1 MTPSTQSSNTS
12 SEQDW
17 QENWTNIGQFQKKVL
32 EEHLSQVNRF
42 RQGLEISQ
50 NWEPKVGQTPHD
62 LVYED
67 GKLRLLHYRAQG
79 EKKYKTPLLIV
90 FSLINRSYILDLKP
104 GKSIVEQMVQAGFDV
119 YLIDWGIPGKS
130 DQFLTIDDYV
140 NRYMHRVVNFI
151 QDHADVEQVSV
162 MGYCMGGTLVG
173 MYGALH
179 PEKVKN
185 LIFLAAPFDFS
196 EKDGLLN
203 IWVDQEHFDVSKLVE
218 ALGNIPPWFL
228 QSSFNLLKPMQNM
241 LDKYIK
247 FYEKLDDD
255 RFVDDF
261 LTLEYW
267 LNDNIPLSGQVYK
280 QFVTDCFQKNLLIQ
294 NKLYLGG
301 NRVDLAQIECP
312 VLSIIASSD
321 HLVPPCSS
329 IPIHEEISST
339 DKDVMEF
346 KAGHIGLS
354 ISGKAIKQLWPQAA
368 AWLGSR
374 SEKFE
379 TSKTK
384 K

>member
-1 MTPSTQSSNTS
+1 MTTSTNQNPFIQG
-12 SEQDW
+12 EQC
-17 QENWTNIGQFQKKVL
+17 WTDLAQAQRKML
-32 EEHLSQVNRF
+32 EDHLSQVNRF
-42 RQGLEISQ
+42 RQGVELTQ

-62 LVYED
+62 VVYED
-67 GKLRLLHYRAQG
+67 GKIRLLHYRAQG
-79 EKKYKTPLLIV
+79 KKKFAVPLLIV

-140 NRYMHRVVNFI
+140 NRYLDRVVNFI
-151 QDHADVEQVSV
+151 QDHAHVEKVSM

-173 MYGALH
+173 MYAALH
-179 PEKVKN
+179 PEKLKN
-185 LIFLAAPFDFS
+185 LIFLASPFDFS
-196 EKDGLLN
+196 NKDGLLN
-203 IWVDQEHFDVSKLVE
+203 LWVNKEHFNVGKLVD

-241 LDKYIK
+241 LDKYVK
-247 FYEKLDDD
+247 FFDKLDDE

-280 QFVTDCFQKNLLIQ
+280 QFVTDCFQNNLLIQ
-294 NKLYLGG
+294 NKLHLGG
-301 NRVDLAQIECP
+301 QQVNLNKITCP
-312 VLSIIASSD
+312 VLSIVASAD

-329 IPIHEEISST
+329 LPIHELVASKEKEVI
-339 DKDVMEF
+339 EF

-368 AWLGSR
+368 EWLGQR
-374 SEKFE
+374 SEPLK
-379 TSKTK
+379 
-384 K
+384 